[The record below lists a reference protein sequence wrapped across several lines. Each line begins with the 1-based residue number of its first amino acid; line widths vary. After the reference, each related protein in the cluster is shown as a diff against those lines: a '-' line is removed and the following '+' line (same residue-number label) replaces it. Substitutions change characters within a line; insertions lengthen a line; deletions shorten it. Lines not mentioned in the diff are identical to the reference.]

1 MKGKAINEDVKGR
14 RNSPEMEKIEG
25 NVEKAP
31 QDTGGMNENIVK
43 IEADFTDISS
53 KKVIINKDRTPQ
65 KQRSFN
71 ISEGSS
77 SSESRSPANGDPKRS
92 HEIDASLKIG
102 SIGKHPNNGREDIAL
117 GNSKR
122 EPNWAELLFK
132 NEGAQKVEGEVRTGD
147 EGLPIPVGKDPSG
160 LEEGELENKET
171 GLSLNQS
178 KTPTKVNFSSVI
190 PDDHNVTAVR
200 SLGERSDPRTLLQKE
215 GEEALRID
223 QGEDEPFT
231 SSDQEENW
239 SRAERIQDKSI
250 TKKERKRR
258 DRAAHKEKQLN
269 IGAEVS
275 ELSGR
280 SLSES
285 DLIEHKETLIKRAKR
300 FSWL

>member
-1 MKGKAINEDVKGR
+1 
-14 RNSPEMEKIEG
+14 MEKIEG

-31 QDTGGMNENIVK
+31 QDTGGMNENIEK

-171 GLSLNQS
+171 GLSLNQKVWVREVTHARFCKKKEKKHYGLIKGKTS
-178 KTPTKVNFSSVI
+178 HLHLQIRRKTGAGQREYFFPELVSKKTPKK
-190 PDDHNVTAVR
+190 R
-200 SLGERSDPRTLLQKE
+200 YGSLKQ
-215 GEEALRID
+215 
-223 QGEDEPFT
+223 
-231 SSDQEENW
+231 
-239 SRAERIQDKSI
+239 IQDKSI